1 MDTVL
6 LETFF
11 KQHPRLK
18 MHGTKVICLLAA
30 LTSVAA
36 FSPMP
41 SLPLLAASMQPAF
54 DRTCKSSQLF
64 GSNDNDP
71 EPKSFQDKLDS
82 FLDKPLF
89 DPDKMLAD
97 QTDEVQENPKSST
110 NPLVWFANLVKNDYE
125 TAEALYAAGI
135 ISFMVVLA
143 QELLRMA
150 KYGDAYEPFSSF
162 SNGSLF

>member
-1 MDTVL
+1 
-6 LETFF
+6 
-11 KQHPRLK
+11 

-30 LTSVAA
+30 LTSVAES

-41 SLPLLAASMQPAF
+41 SLPLLAAAGMQSVF
-54 DRTCKSSQLF
+54 DRSSKSSQLF

-71 EPKSFQDKLDS
+71 EPTSFQDKLDS

-97 QTDEVQENPKSST
+97 QTDEIQENPKSST

>member
-1 MDTVL
+1 MY
-6 LETFF
+6 
-11 KQHPRLK
+11 
-18 MHGTKVICLLAA
+18 GTKVVCYLAA
-30 LTSVAA
+30 LVTSVAES
-36 FSPMP
+36 FSPIP

-54 DRTCKSSQLF
+54 DSTCKSSELF

-82 FLDKPLF
+82 FLDQPLF

-97 QTDEVQENPKSST
+97 QTDEVKENPESSS

-135 ISFMVVLA
+135 ISFMVVLS

-150 KYGDAYEPFSSF
+150 KYGDAYQPFSSV
-162 SNGSLF
+162 SHGSLF